1 MIRRIGPLRALRGCE
16 CTGLLVRFSALVG
29 YPLVCFLFSL
39 SIFFFFHALSLS
51 SVRRASCVL
60 MGFKNSLQF
69 VIYVTATRI
78 FFV

>member
-39 SIFFFFHALSLS
+39 SIFFFFSRPELVISAT
-51 SVRRASCVL
+51 
-60 MGFKNSLQF
+60 GFMC
-69 VIYVTATRI
+69 IDGI
-78 FFV
+78 